1 MWPRHSAIFAV
12 NCFGFFMVS
21 QEKTPVMKQYLEIKS
36 KHPDA
41 ILFFRMGDFYEMFY
55 EDAKKASRILDIAL
69 TSRNK
74 NAADPV
80 PMCGIPYHA
89 ADSYIARIIKEG
101 LKVAICEQVEDP
113 KSAKGVVRREV
124 IRIVTPG
131 TVIDSSLL
139 DSKRNNYLGAIYS
152 HKDGYGLAL
161 LDVST
166 GEFKITEFIGQGAFE
181 TLSDE
186 INSHDLEEILIPA
199 NTAVKD
205 ASLNSLRAENNTM
218 FNSYEDWVFDYN
230 IAYNALREQ
239 FHTVSLD
246 GFGCEGM
253 RLAIPAAGAIIH
265 YIKETQKSVLEHI
278 NRLTCYDKNDF
289 LGLDSST
296 IHSLNLI
303 YKKHSNTKESLLG
316 LLDETIT
323 SMGARKLKDWIL
335 RPLIDM
341 DRIILR
347 HQAVEEFKEKSFL
360 RSDVRDLLK
369 GIHDLE
375 RIIGRISFSLF
386 GARDLVALKKSALT
400 LPDLWRKLEET
411 QSHLIQEILKNWD
424 NLIDLT
430 DLIHKAIA
438 DSPPAAMKEGGIIKD
453 GFNRELDELRTILRD
468 GRSWII
474 RLEEQEKKK
483 TGITTL
489 KIRYNKIYGY
499 YIEVTKKNLGAVP
512 ASYIRK
518 QSLVNCERFISQEL
532 KEYEAKILGAEEKM
546 IALENEILQTVRE
559 KVVKEGKRVQK
570 VAAKIAEIDVL
581 LTFSA
586 VSAKYNYVKPE
597 MNNGSEMK
605 ITEGR
610 HPIMERMDLETG
622 FIPNDTDIDCD
633 QNRIMIITGPNMA
646 GKSTYLRQVALITLI
661 AQMGCFVP
669 AKEATLGILDK
680 IFSRVGAQDNI
691 LKGQSTFMVEMN
703 ETANILNN
711 ATNRSLIILDEIGR
725 GTSTFDGISIAWSVV
740 EYLHD
745 KIAIGAKTLF
755 ATHYHE
761 LTELAVLLD
770 GVKNYNV
777 LVREWNDKI
786 IFLRKIV
793 EGGSD
798 KSYGIQVARLAGLPD
813 IVLNR
818 AKEVLSNLEKKEF
831 NEAGIPN
838 LGQKKESVNNKE
850 TKADQLQL
858 FREQQNDLLLQELEK
873 TDVNNMTPLDALN
886 KLNEL
891 KKKIKQDK

>member
-1 MWPRHSAIFAV
+1 MA
-12 NCFGFFMVS
+12 S
-21 QEKTPVMKQYLEIKS
+21 QEKTPMMKQYLDVKS
-36 KHPDA
+36 KHPDS

-89 ADSYIARIIKEG
+89 ADNYIARIIKEG

-113 KSAKGVVRREV
+113 KSATGVVRREV

-139 DSKRNNYLGAIYS
+139 DSKRNNYLGAIYPF
-152 HKDGYGLAL
+152 KNAYGLAV
-161 LDVST
+161 LDIST
-166 GEFKITEFIGQGAFE
+166 GEFKITEFAGADAFE
-181 TLSDE
+181 ALSNEIDTL
-186 INSHDLEEILIPA
+186 DLEEILIPGNA
-199 NTAVKD
+199 AEKD
-205 ASLNSLRAENNTM
+205 AGLNSMKALNDKIY
-218 FNSYEDWVFDYN
+218 NSYEEWVFEYD
-230 IAYNALREQ
+230 IAYSALKNQ
-239 FHTVSLD
+239 FHTISLD
-246 GFGCEGM
+246 GFGCEGLK
-253 RLAIPAAGAIIH
+253 LAIPAAGAIIH
-265 YIKETQKSVLEHI
+265 YINETQKSVLEHI
-278 NRLTCYDKNDF
+278 NRLSYYDKKDY

-296 IHSLNLI
+296 IQSLDLTYEKGNI
-303 YKKHSNTKESLLG
+303 KKDSLLS
-316 LLDETIT
+316 LLDKTIT
-323 SMGARKLKDWIL
+323 SMGARKLKGWIL
-335 RPLIDM
+335 KPLIDLEQ
-341 DRIILR
+341 ITLR
-347 HQAVEEFKEKSFL
+347 HKAVEEFVKNIFL
-360 RSDVRDLLK
+360 RSDIRDLLK
-369 GIHDLE
+369 GIHDME

-386 GARDLVALKKSALT
+386 GARDMVALKKSALT

-411 QSHLIQEILKNWD
+411 SSHLIQKILKDWD
-424 NLIDLT
+424 NLLDLV
-430 DLIHKAIA
+430 DLIDKAVVEN
-438 DSPPAAMKEGGIIKD
+438 PPAVMKDGGVIKD
-453 GFNRELDELRTILRD
+453 GFNKELDELRSILRD
-468 GRSWII
+468 GKSWITQM
-474 RLEEQEKKK
+474 EEQEKKK

-489 KIRYNKIYGY
+489 KVRYNKIYGY
-499 YIEVTKKNLGAVP
+499 YIEVTKKNLDAVP
-512 ASYIRK
+512 ENYIRK

-532 KEYEAKILGAEEKM
+532 KEYEEKILGAEEKM
-546 IALENEILQTVRE
+546 IALENEILQTLRE
-559 KVVKEGKRVQK
+559 KVAKEGKRVQK
-570 VAAKIAEIDVL
+570 MAAKIAEIDVL
-581 LTFSA
+581 LTFSE
-586 VSAKYNYVKPE
+586 VSSKYNYSKPE
-597 MNNGSEMK
+597 MNNGFELV
-605 ITEGR
+605 ITDGR

-622 FIPNDTDIDCD
+622 FIPNDTNMDCD

-646 GKSTYLRQVALITLI
+646 GKSTYLRQVALIVLM

-669 AKEATLGILDK
+669 VKEAKLGIVDK

-745 KIAIGAKTLF
+745 KSKAGAKTLF

-761 LTELAVLLD
+761 LTELSMILD
-770 GVKNYNV
+770 GVKNYNA

-786 IFLRKIV
+786 IFLRKIA

-813 IVLNR
+813 EVLSR

-831 NEAGIPN
+831 NEAGVPT
-838 LGQKKESVNNKE
+838 LGQKQESSDSEEK
-850 TKADQLQL
+850 KPDQLQL

-873 TDVNNMTPLDALN
+873 IDINNTSPIEALN
-886 KLNEL
+886 ILNEL
-891 KKKIKQDK
+891 KKKIKEDKTD

>member
-1 MWPRHSAIFAV
+1 MSAT
-12 NCFGFFMVS
+12 
-21 QEKTPVMKQYLEIKS
+21 EKSPMMKQYLDIKS
-36 KHPDA
+36 KHPDS

-89 ADSYIARIIKEG
+89 ADNYIARIIKEG

-113 KSAKGVVRREV
+113 RSAKGVVRREV

-139 DSKRNNYLGAIYS
+139 DSKRNNYLGAIYPF
-152 HKDGYGLAL
+152 KNAYGLAV

-166 GEFKITEFIGQGAFE
+166 GEFKITEFAGANAFE
-181 TLSDE
+181 ALSDE
-186 INSHDLEEILIPA
+186 IDALDLEEILIPGNA
-199 NTAVKD
+199 AEKD
-205 ASLNSLRAENNTM
+205 ADLNNMKALNNKIY
-218 FNSYEDWVFDYN
+218 NSYEEWVFEYD
-230 IAYNALREQ
+230 IAYSALKDQ

-246 GFGCEGM
+246 GFGCEGLK
-253 RLAIPAAGAIIH
+253 LAIPAAGAIIH

-278 NRLTCYDKNDF
+278 NRLSYYDKKDY

-296 IHSLNLI
+296 TRSLDLI
-303 YKKHSNTKESLLG
+303 YEKGNIKKNSLLS

-323 SMGARKLKDWIL
+323 SMGARKLKNWIL
-335 RPLIDM
+335 KPLIDLEQTM
-341 DRIILR
+341 LR
-347 HQAVEEFKEKSFL
+347 HKAVEEFVKNIFL
-360 RSDVRDLLK
+360 RSDVRNLLK
-369 GIHDLE
+369 EIHDME

-386 GARDLVALKKSALT
+386 GARDMVALKKSALI

-411 QSHLIQEILKNWD
+411 SSHLIQKILEDWD
-424 NLIDLT
+424 NLLDVV
-430 DLIHKAIA
+430 DLIDKAIVEN
-438 DSPPAAMKEGGIIKD
+438 PPAVMKEGGVIKD
-453 GFNRELDELRTILRD
+453 GFNRELDELRSILRD
-468 GRSWII
+468 GKSWIA

-489 KIRYNKIYGY
+489 KVRYNKIYGY
-499 YIEVTKKNLGAVP
+499 YIEVTKKNLDAVP
-512 ASYIRK
+512 ENYIRK

-546 IALENEILQTVRE
+546 IALENEIMQTLRE
-559 KVVKEGKRVQK
+559 KIAKEGKRVQNM
-570 VAAKIAEIDVL
+570 AAKIAEIDVL
-581 LTFSA
+581 LTFSE
-586 VSAKYNYVKPE
+586 VSAKYNYSKPE
-597 MNNGSEMK
+597 MNNGFELQ

-610 HPIMERMDLETG
+610 HPIMERMGLETG
-622 FIPNDTDIDCD
+622 FIPNDTNMDCD

-646 GKSTYLRQVALITLI
+646 GKSTYLRQVALIVLM

-669 AKEATLGILDK
+669 VKEAKLGIVDK

-745 KIAIGAKTLF
+745 KAKAGAKTLF

-761 LTELAVLLD
+761 LTELSMILD

-793 EGGSD
+793 EGGAD
-798 KSYGIQVARLAGLPD
+798 KSYGIQVARLAGLPQE
-813 IVLNR
+813 VLIR

-831 NEAGIPN
+831 NEAGVPT
-838 LGQKKESVNNKE
+838 LGQKHGSLDNKE
-850 TKADQLQL
+850 KKADQLQL
-858 FREQQNDLLLQELEK
+858 FREKQNDLLLQELEK
-873 TDVNNMTPLDALN
+873 IDINGMSPLEALN

-891 KKKIKQDK
+891 KKKIKEAH